1 MNIESSSLLGYVFI
15 ISGIALGILAYA
27 IYLNLREA
35 KSNISDTELPKDSV
49 QNDVSTVQPESVDT
63 TNQSLSAT
71 PVEHH
76 NDIPIEA
83 SMNQDEKDTP
93 MPAELENGLSPK
105 PDKQDLAEVATILR
119 EVDTGNLI
127 IRVGSSEYTNIK
139 DLMDSK
145 HWSRIER
152 LSSDL
157 AEWLK
162 SSQFELSPSRA
173 PSSDS
178 KPLDDTFTAPKSMVE
193 EINEILERKIKT
205 EDVDRKAIK
214 LIEMLDG
221 TIKVYIGVDSYPID
235 EVPFEDVRALI
246 RESVSEWEG
255 SR

>member
-1 MNIESSSLLGYVFI
+1 MNIENSSLLGYVFI
-15 ISGIALGILAYA
+15 ISGVALCILAYA
-27 IYLNLREA
+27 IYLNLREP
-35 KSNISDTELPKDSV
+35 KSKTSAMELPKDSF
-49 QNDVSTVQPESVDT
+49 QNDVSTTQPESSDI
-63 TNQSLSAT
+63 TNQSPST
-71 PVEHH
+71 TTVEQQ
-76 NDIPIEA
+76 DELPIEI
-83 SMNQDEKDTP
+83 SMSQEEKDPP
-93 MPAELENGLSPK
+93 MPAELENDLSPK
-105 PDKQDLAEVATILR
+105 PDKQDLTEAATILR

-127 IRVGSSEYTNIK
+127 IRVGSSEYTNVN

-162 SSQFELSPSRA
+162 SSKFELSPSRA

-178 KPLDDTFTAPKSMVE
+178 KPLDDSSTASKSMVE

-214 LIEMLDG
+214 IIEMLDG
-221 TIKVYIGVDSYPID
+221 TIKVYVGVDSYPID

-246 RESVSEWEG
+246 RESVAEWEG